1 LGLVVGGGSEGSEVW
16 GLELD
21 TGGGK
26 GVANI
31 GGGNVCGMPSG
42 TGGGVGLGTDV
53 AVAGD
58 NWGAVLLLFC
68 R

>member
-1 LGLVVGGGSEGSEVW
+1 MC

-21 TGGGK
+21 TGGGN
-26 GVANI
+26 GAANI
-31 GGGNVCGMPSG
+31 GGGNVCIPNGG
-42 TGGGVGLGTDV
+42 TGGGVGLGTEV

-58 NWGAVLLLFC
+58 NWELGLFLKMLSVN